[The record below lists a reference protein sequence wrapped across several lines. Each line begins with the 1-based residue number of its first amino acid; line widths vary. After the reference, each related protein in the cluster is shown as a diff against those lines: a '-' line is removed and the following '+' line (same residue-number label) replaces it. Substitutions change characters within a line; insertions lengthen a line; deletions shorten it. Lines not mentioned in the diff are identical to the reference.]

1 MKVIGITGP
10 SGSGKS
16 KISQSLRQNGY
27 CVYDVDDLARNIRH
41 KFVSRIIDL
50 FGKEYLKEDGGL
62 DTKKLAILV
71 FNNRT
76 ELKKLNDLMFP
87 GILDEIRKVIERHK
101 AVENKMLFFDIPVLF
116 ESGAEKL
123 FDNILLVTA
132 PREVRLERLI
142 HGRNI
147 SREVAEAQV
156 DSVFIT
162 HEEISR
168 CNLVLVNDGD
178 EEVIDKKL
186 QEWLNN
192 LRTGT
197 N

>member
-16 KISQSLRQNGY
+16 KISQRLRQKGY

-41 KFVSRIIDL
+41 KFVGRIIEL
-50 FGKEYLKEDGGL
+50 FGKEYLKEGGTL

-87 GILDEIRKVIERHK
+87 AVIEEIKKVIDRHK
-101 AVENKMLFFDIPVLF
+101 AVDNALLFFDIAVLF
-116 ESGAEKL
+116 QSGSEEL
-123 FDNILLVTA
+123 FDNIMIVTA
-132 PREVRLERLI
+132 PREKRLERLI

-147 SREVAEAQV
+147 SKEVAEAQV

-162 HEEISR
+162 HEEFGR
-168 CNLVLVNDGD
+168 CDFVLVNDGD
-178 EEVIDKKL
+178 KFEVDDKL
-186 QEWLNN
+186 QEWLNK
-192 LRTGT
+192 LRTG
-197 N
+197 NK